1 MGLVHEMHSVLLWSH
16 CSQLSHYLPQA
27 DVQVWAIPAGSGAVL
42 PSSALFFG
50 VLQNTE
56 EPR

>member
-1 MGLVHEMHSVLLWSH
+1 MVHEIHSVLLWSH

-27 DVQVWAIPAGSGAVL
+27 DVRVWAIPAGSGAVL